1 MKMIYG
7 MAIGGYGWNPESSK
21 SQITTEITRDVN
33 QNFNKPITDDTVRK
47 WLKESK
53 QLAESLESED

>member
-1 MKMIYG
+1 MIYG
-7 MAIGGYGWNPESSK
+7 MTIKGYTWKPESSK
-21 SQITTEITRDVN
+21 SQITAEITRDIN
-33 QNFNKPITDDTVRK
+33 QNFNKPITDDAPRK